1 MTDQLKRLHDLF
13 GKYASGDASAAELQ
27 EFWQLVA
34 THGEEDFLSEQMQQW
49 WGQEEDLQ
57 LGVSGE
63 KTLQRILSKMP
74 AQPKVRRLKPLWAAA
89 AAIIIMA
96 FALFYFLHQPPASK
110 LPVAKV
116 TNPSFKNDV
125 MPGVTGATLT
135 LADGTV
141 VPLDSAGS
149 QLSLLQGG
157 TRVAAVNGTISY
169 NGAPTSPE
177 KIIYNTLTTR
187 RGQQYPLRLSDGS
200 LVILDAGSTI
210 TYPVGFPA
218 DKRKV
223 QVHGQAWFEIAA
235 DAARPFIVKNEQK
248 SIVVLGTSFN
258 VKAYE
263 EADLE
268 VTLVAGSVRVSN
280 GSSNKVLLPGQQAV
294 LSGNDINVNG
304 NAAISEA
311 IAWKDGNFEYKSR
324 SLTHVM
330 QDVARWYDIDIVYEG
345 AKPTDTFTGGFSR
358 TITLTELLTI
368 LEMSR
373 IHFKLEGR
381 KLTVLSR

>member
-1 MTDQLKRLHDLF
+1 MTDQLKRLQYLF
-13 GKYASGDASAAELQ
+13 GKYASGEASAAELQ

-34 THGEEDFLSEQMQQW
+34 THGETGFLSDQMQEW
-49 WGQEEDLQ
+49 WQQEDLSA
-57 LGVSGE
+57 GVDGQ
-63 KTLQRILSKMP
+63 KTLQRILAKP
-74 AQPKVRRLKPLWAAA
+74 QPKVRRLQPLWAAA
-89 AAIIIMA
+89 AAAILLLGGA
-96 FALFYFLHQPPASK
+96 VFYFLHQQKTAMP
-110 LPVAKV
+110 LAKV
-116 TNPSFKNDV
+116 VNASYKNDV

-149 QLSLLQGG
+149 QLSLVQGS
-157 TRVAAVNGTISY
+157 TQVSAVNGTIAYS
-169 NGAPTSPE
+169 GAVTSPE

-200 LVILDAGSTI
+200 LVILDAGSSI

-218 DKRKV
+218 DRREV
-223 QVHGQAWFEIAA
+223 QVHGQAWFEITA
-235 DAARPFIVKNEQK
+235 DAARPFTVKNDEI
-248 SIVVLGTSFN
+248 SIAVLGTSFN

-263 EADLE
+263 EESGLE

-280 GSSNKVLLPGQQAV
+280 GSSNKVLMPGQQAV
-294 LSGNDINVNG
+294 LSGNDIKVNA

-311 IAWKDGNFEYKSR
+311 TAWKDGNFEYKSR

-330 QDVARWYDIDIVYEG
+330 QDVARWYDIEIVYDG

-358 TITLTELLTI
+358 SITLTELLTI